1 MDGRFPG
8 FFGSIYMMNFG
19 WMYQGIWQM
28 VKIMLS
34 EKAKS
39 KVNFPSL
46 QEVKQYI
53 SEDRLLKGR
62 LKERKK
68 KCNE

>member
-28 VKIMLS
+28 VKLMLS

-53 SEDRLLKGR
+53 SEDILLKGMF
-62 LKERKK
+62 KNKI
-68 KCNE
+68 